1 MISPSR
7 NVVKDYEDKN
17 KKSVL
22 RTGAKALNFLSQRCT
37 NVCVGYRYWAGG
49 AVLGLHAGTTPI
61 VCLLNARYYAGSVLF
76 RLIISLLFLFF
87 VSFIIT
93 VYIRIVVLFYF
104 KKGQ

>member
-37 NVCVGYRYWAGG
+37 NVCVGSVSYTHLDVYKRQ
-49 AVLGLHAGTTPI
+49 VLEEQGIGTTSYKNYTRP
-61 VCLLNARYYAGSVLF
+61 
-76 RLIISLLFLFF
+76 
-87 VSFIIT
+87 T
-93 VYIRIVVLFYF
+93 
-104 KKGQ
+104 